1 MASKTHANGPRV
13 TIDDSVYVI
22 RPAGAARYT
31 VFDDFGGTLGNF
43 TVRGKT
49 VVPDDYG
56 VEGAHPIVQI
66 ARLWVNA
73 NLSGPEEKLPEP
85 QGKMVCRVVT
95 HGRPGEADLQKARA
109 HRAWLAEQ
117 PGFKGAYLA
126 QDPATGKTLS
136 VSLWETKEH
145 LAALRDL
152 PPPSGASP
160 LKATVT
166 EQFQLFDDV

>member
-1 MASKTHANGPRV
+1 MAIKTSVTGNRV
-13 TIDDSVYVI
+13 TIDDSTYVLK
-22 RPAGAARYT
+22 PAGAARYT

-43 TVRGKT
+43 VVRGKA
-49 VVPDDYG
+49 VDPDDYG

-66 ARLWVNA
+66 ARLWVA
-73 NLSGPEEKLPEP
+73 ETLSKPSEPPPEP
-85 QGKMVCRVVT
+85 QGKMVCRIVT
-95 HGRPGEADLQKARA
+95 HGRPAEAELQKARA
-109 HRAWLAEQ
+109 HRAWLSEQ

-145 LAALRDL
+145 LAALKDQA
-152 PPPSGASP
+152 PPAGAAS
-160 LKATVT
+160 LKAVAT

>member
-1 MASKTHANGPRV
+1 MAIKTSVTGDRV
-13 TIDDSVYVI
+13 TIEDSIYVI
-22 RPAGAARYT
+22 KPAGAARYT
-31 VFDDFGGTLGNF
+31 VLDDFGGTLGNF
-43 TVRGKT
+43 NVRGKT

-66 ARLWVNA
+66 ARLWVVA
-73 NLSGPEEKLPEP
+73 NLSGPEEKPPEP
-85 QGKMVCRVVT
+85 QGKMVCRIVT
-95 HGRPGEADLQKARA
+95 HGRPVEAELQKARA

-145 LAALRDL
+145 LGALKDL
-152 PPPSGASP
+152 PPPTGAAA
-160 LKATVT
+160 LKAVTT

>member
-1 MASKTHANGPRV
+1 MATKTSVTGDRV
-13 TIDDSVYVI
+13 TIDDSIYVI
-22 RPAGAARYT
+22 KPAGAARYT
-31 VFDDFGGTLGNF
+31 VLDDFGGTLGNF
-43 TVRGKT
+43 NVRGKT

-66 ARLWVNA
+66 ARLWVAA
-73 NLSGPEEKLPEP
+73 NLSGPEEKPPEP

-95 HGRPGEADLQKARA
+95 HGRPAEAELQKARA

-145 LAALRDL
+145 LAALKDL
-152 PPPSGASP
+152 APPAGAAP
-160 LKATVT
+160 VKAVST

>member
-1 MASKTHANGPRV
+1 MAIKTSVTGDRV
-13 TIDDSVYVI
+13 TIEDSIYVI
-22 RPAGAARYT
+22 KPAGAARYT
-31 VFDDFGGTLGNF
+31 VLDDFGGTLGNF
-43 TVRGKT
+43 NIRGKT

-66 ARLWVNA
+66 ARLWVAA
-73 NLSGPEEKLPEP
+73 NLSGPEEKPPEP
-85 QGKMVCRVVT
+85 QGKMVCRIVT
-95 HGRPGEADLQKARA
+95 HGRPVEAELHKARA

-126 QDPATGKTLS
+126 QDPVTGKTLS

-145 LAALRDL
+145 LAALKDL
-152 PPPSGASP
+152 PPPTGAAA
-160 LKATVT
+160 LKAVAT